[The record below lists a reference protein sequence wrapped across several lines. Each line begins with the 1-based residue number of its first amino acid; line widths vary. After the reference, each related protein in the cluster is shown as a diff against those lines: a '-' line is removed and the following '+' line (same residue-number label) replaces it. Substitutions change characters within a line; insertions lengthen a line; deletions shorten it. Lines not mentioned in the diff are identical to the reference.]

1 MSPEGTAKKFNPRIA
16 IGIVVLVLAV
26 IFIAQ
31 NTNTANITILTWDID
46 IPMWIVLV
54 VMFILGMLL
63 GGAVRGGIR
72 KLRGADSKN

>member
-1 MSPEGTAKKFNPRIA
+1 MSPEGTGKKFNLRIA

-72 KLRGADSKN
+72 KLRGVDSKN